1 MESHAFEGYRDK
13 YQNVRM
19 KREDG
24 ILEVAL
30 HTGGGSLVFDGHV
43 HEALVH
49 AFRDIGDDADNHV
62 VILTGTGDEF
72 CARISADGFDFF
84 TPMGYDKILREGTKI
99 LENILAI
106 EVPMIAAINGP
117 VTVHSEYALL
127 CDIVLA
133 AEGAYFQDAAHA
145 AFGVVPGDGLHV
157 VWPEVIG
164 EIRGRYFLLSGQKLS
179 AEEAKGYGAVNEV
192 VHREALLPRAWELAR
207 YLTKQNPLTLR
218 YTRMALSTRFRR
230 RLQESL
236 SYGLA
241 LEGISAAQ
249 VAALNVHKTK
259 ER

>member
-1 MESHAFEGYRDK
+1 MKAQAFESYRDQ
-13 YQNVRM
+13 YENVRM
-19 KREDG
+19 KREEG

-30 HTGGGSLVFDGHV
+30 HTRGAPLAFNGYV

-49 AFRDIGDDADNHV
+49 AFRDIGDDPENHV
-62 VILTGTGDEF
+62 VILTGTGNEF
-72 CARISADGFDFF
+72 CTQISPDGFDFF
-84 TPMGYDKILREGTKI
+84 TPAGYDKILREGTKI
-99 LENILAI
+99 LENILDI

-133 AEGAYFQDAAHA
+133 AEGTYFQDAPHP
-145 AFGVVPGDGLHV
+145 AFGIVPGDGLHIL
-157 VWPEVIG
+157 WPEVIG

-179 AEEAKGYGAVNEV
+179 AAEAKEYGAVNEV
-192 VHREALLPRAWELAR
+192 LPREALLPRAWALAR
-207 YLTKQNPLTLR
+207 HLKKQNPLTLR

-249 VAALNVHKTK
+249 VAALKG
-259 ER
+259 RGG